1 MILSFLLAA
10 LLAQQPAGP
19 NNTSTSKEDQ
29 DLEQSLSEAGG
40 SPVEYARALERHL
53 KKYPNSERR
62 GEYQRV
68 LAQAAIDLRDKRRLL
83 LYGVPVL
90 EAGSRNPQ
98 LLDHVT
104 RTLLDREDA
113 TSATEALKYSR
124 LLVQVMDDQRKAQ
137 LDPSQAVPAR
147 GRRLEETEYALA
159 RARTFEA
166 RALSILGKFDES
178 DAAALAGWA
187 VSPTEENA
195 RERARNLERAGKFK
209 EALAAFS
216 EALALAGDRSTS
228 ADAAKDGARL
238 ASLSKQASG
247 QEGGFGSVML
257 AAYDRAAAAQAAQ
270 KLRLKSADP
279 NYAAAKPLEFTLTA
293 TTGPPLD
300 LSTLKGKVVVIDF
313 WATWCGPCRAQH
325 PLYEQVKAKF
335 KSTPDVVF
343 LAVSTDEDRGVV
355 APFLKAQKW
364 PALAYFEDGM
374 ASTLRISS
382 IPTAM
387 ILDRQG
393 NIVSRM
399 NGYIADRFVN
409 MMSDRIQEALEE
421 K

>member
-10 LLAQQPAGP
+10 LLAQQPPAQNGP
-19 NNTSTSKEDQ
+19 AASKEDQ
-29 DLEQSLSEAGG
+29 DLEQALSEAGG

-53 KKYPNSERR
+53 KKYPKSERR
-62 GEYQRV
+62 SEYERV
-68 LAQAAIDLRDKRRLL
+68 LAQAAVDMRDKRRLL
-83 LYGVPVL
+83 LYGVPVI
-90 EAGSRNPQ
+90 EAGARNPQ

-104 RTLLDREDA
+104 RTLLDREDTDGA
-113 TSATEALKYSR
+113 AQALKFSR
-124 LLVQVMDDQRKAQ
+124 LLTQVLDDQHKAQ
-137 LDPSQAVPAR
+137 LDTSQAVAAR

-178 DAAALAGWA
+178 NAAALAGWE

-195 RERARNLERAGKFK
+195 RERSRTLERAGKAK

-228 ADAAKDGARL
+228 ADAAKDRARL
-238 ASLSKQASG
+238 ASLSKQATGS
-247 QEGGFGSVML
+247 EGGFGDAML
-257 AAYDRAAAAQAAQ
+257 SAYDRVAAAQAVQ
-270 KLRLKSADP
+270 KQRLRSVDP
-279 NYAAAKPLEFTLTA
+279 NYAATKPLEFTLSS
-293 TTGPPLD
+293 TTGAPLD

-325 PLYEQVKAKF
+325 PLYEQVKTKY
-335 KSTPDVVF
+335 KDRPEVVF
-343 LAVSTDEDRGVV
+343 LAVSTDEDRSVV

-364 PALAYFEDGM
+364 PALSYFEDGM
-374 ASTLRISS
+374 AVALRISS

-399 NGYIADRFVN
+399 NGYIADRFVK
-409 MMSDRIQEALEE
+409 MMSDRIEEALEE
-421 K
+421 N